1 MSLFLWEN
9 PPQFWSREEQ
19 SSYEKVNF
27 FSFFNDLF
35 IYFWLHWAFVAAQ
48 KAVVPGVY
56 SLVAVCRLL
65 IAVASLVAENGL

>member
-9 PPQFWSREEQ
+9 TPQFWSREEQ
-19 SSYEKVNF
+19 SSYKKVNF

-35 IYFWLHWAFVAAQ
+35 VYFGLRWAFVASQ

-65 IAVASLVAENGL
+65 IAMVSLVAENGL